1 MVVVLWHDV
10 GGGVVVV
17 LWHDVGGGV
26 VVVLWHD
33 VGRLCRFRFGRC
45 YRELCGGGLRARW
58 RAAREVPSVVT
69 AVFVVHSFCA
79 LCLLYL
85 PFVGVAL

>member
-33 VGRLCRFRFGRC
+33 VGRLCRFLFGRC
-45 YRELCGGGLRARW
+45 YRELCGGGLRAKCP
-58 RAAREVPSVVT
+58 A
-69 AVFVVHSFCA
+69 
-79 LCLLYL
+79 
-85 PFVGVAL
+85 